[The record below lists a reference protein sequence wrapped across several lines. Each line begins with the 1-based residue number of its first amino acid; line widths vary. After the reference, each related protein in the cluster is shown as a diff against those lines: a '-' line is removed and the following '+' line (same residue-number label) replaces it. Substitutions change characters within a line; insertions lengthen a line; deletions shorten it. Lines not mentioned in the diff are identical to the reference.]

1 MVVVKFIPDTNTS
14 STDKPIYKTG
24 PVVLGERKNLWK
36 IKVNNKRSDKLGR
49 MCRNFRK
56 LFRL

>member
-1 MVVVKFIPDTNTS
+1 MKFIPGTNTS

-36 IKVNNKRSDKLGR
+36 IKVNNKRSDKLGK